1 MKMQHDPHGIILWSF
16 SLKFEADRYSLSLY
30 GLAWAGILLLG
41 YYFSF
46 SSLKKKGHTALEQH
60 LFFFGELSL

>member
-1 MKMQHDPHGIILWSF
+1 MKQESHGIILWSF
-16 SLKFEADRYSLSLY
+16 SLKFEADHYSLPLY

-46 SSLKKKGHTALEQH
+46 CGLKKKGHTALEQH